1 MLSMNIGMFSF
12 ICYQKKYY
20 SVHRVVLDLDY
31 ECQIIRKG
39 KEAIS
44 LH

>member
-1 MLSMNIGMFSF
+1 MRMFSF
-12 ICYQKKYY
+12 SCYQNKYY
-20 SVHRVVLDLDY
+20 SVHGVVLDPDC

>member
-1 MLSMNIGMFSF
+1 MRMFSF

-20 SVHRVVLDLDY
+20 SVHEVVLDLDC

-39 KEAIS
+39 KESIS